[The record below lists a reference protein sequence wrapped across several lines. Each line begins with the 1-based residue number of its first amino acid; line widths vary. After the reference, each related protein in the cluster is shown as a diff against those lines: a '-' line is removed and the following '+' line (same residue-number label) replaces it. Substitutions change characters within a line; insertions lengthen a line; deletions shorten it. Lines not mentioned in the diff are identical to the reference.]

1 LKLSRIPAEC
11 LMALLHVYKQVFS
24 PLFLPACRYTPTCS
38 EYAIEALDRYG
49 ALRGSALAIGRLLR
63 CHPFTS
69 GGYDPVPAQ
78 GITDRCAA
86 RLRRTDHH
94 PHEAKSALARDQG
107 GVGLHTV

>member
-11 LMALLHVYKQVFS
+11 LIGLLHVYKRALS

-38 EYAIEALDRYG
+38 EYALEAVDRHG

-63 CHPFTS
+63 CHPFVS

-78 GITDRCAA
+78 RTTNSRGAVL
-86 RLRRTDHH
+86 RLTGHH
-94 PHEAKSALARDQG
+94 PNEAKSAPAGDPGDVR
-107 GVGLHTV
+107 LHTA